1 MSRYSRSALLSFAVA
16 ATLGQLP
23 ASVSAQQLEE
33 IVVTARKTEESL
45 MSAPVAVSAFTA
57 STIEEKG
64 ITSIND
70 IAQFTPGLSFSQAFG
85 RTTDRPVIRGQSN
98 VLAGVQFGVESGAAY
113 FIDGVYFPGDI
124 QGIDLNAL
132 ERVEVIRGPQSA
144 LYGRNTYSGAINF
157 ITRQPTE
164 DLEARVRAV
173 AAQYGEQDYSFSVG
187 SSFFDDKFGA
197 KIFARSYSYDGEYKN
212 TLTGRR
218 WATSPPSPSA
228 CRSTGSRSRTSRS
241 SPTASTARTTTVRWH
256 CS

>member
-1 MSRYSRSALLSFAVA
+1 
-16 ATLGQLP
+16 
-23 ASVSAQQLEE
+23 
-33 IVVTARKTEESL
+33 

-57 STIEEKG
+57 STIEERASPPSTTLRSSRRG
-64 ITSIND
+64 CRSRRPS
-70 IAQFTPGLSFSQAFG
+70 AAR
-85 RTTDRPVIRGQSN
+85 RTAGDSRPVERARRRAVRRRVGCR
-98 VLAGVQFGVESGAAY
+98 VLHRRRVL
-113 FIDGVYFPGDI
+113 PGDI

-212 TLTGRR
+212 TLTGRKVGDE
-218 WATSPPSPSA
+218 
-228 CRSTGSRSRTSRS
+228 STKSVGLSLNWKPIEDSRS